1 MLDGSQFDRE
11 ESEDS
16 GLGDSEV
23 IMVTP
28 LKATRNVS
36 IQILGR
42 ADLVIVPILVRSLPM
57 QVLMLRS
64 IDYQVN

>member
-64 IDYQVN
+64 IDYQVY